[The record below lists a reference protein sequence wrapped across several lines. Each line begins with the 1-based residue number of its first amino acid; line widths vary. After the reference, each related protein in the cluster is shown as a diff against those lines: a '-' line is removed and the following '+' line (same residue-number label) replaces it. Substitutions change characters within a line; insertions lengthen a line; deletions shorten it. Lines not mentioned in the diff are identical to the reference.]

1 MDSASDLADG
11 VSELA
16 DGVSELADGVA
27 TKHGTALHGTRLAR
41 TTRCTKKMQL
51 SAKLGYIH
59 CDAEYVIACAPGVLA
74 SCAWALGARQ
84 RCRLEHV

>member
-1 MDSASDLADG
+1 MDSASELADG
-11 VSELA
+11 VADLA

-27 TKHGTALHGTRLAR
+27 TKHGTALHGARLAR

-59 CDAEYVIACAPGVLA
+59 CDAEDVIACAAHPGVVPLV
-74 SCAWALGARQ
+74 GARR